1 MTHGSHGNWTARAR
15 GAYASGMRSLL
26 ASLVMLTLGCG
37 SAPAPA
43 PTVHVAEAPPPP
55 VEISEPVIQRA
66 ALDEVLDAGLGAFL
80 GRVTTAPSLDGN
92 RFVGFQLVALRDEAL
107 FSGVDLQPGDVI
119 LSVNGQS
126 IERPDDAFTAWTGL
140 RVASEITLAVLRD
153 GERRDLRFP
162 IVD

>member
-1 MTHGSHGNWTARAR
+1 MRFALR
-15 GAYASGMRSLL
+15 GLVIAL
-26 ASLVMLTLGCG
+26 ALVPACG
-37 SAPAPA
+37 SAAPPSA
-43 PTVHVAEAPPPP
+43 STTPVTASAPPPP
-55 VEISEPVIQRA
+55 IEVTEPVIQRA

-80 GRVTTAPSLDGN
+80 GRVATAPSLDGN
-92 RFVGFQLVALRDEAL
+92 RFVGFRVVELRDASL
-107 FSGVDLQPGDVI
+107 FANVDLQPGDVI

-153 GERRDLRFP
+153 GQRRDLRFA

>member
-1 MTHGSHGNWTARAR
+1 MRALGS
-15 GAYASGMRSLL
+15 
-26 ASLVMLTLGCG
+26 SLVVLTLIAGCG
-37 SAPAPA
+37 GAAPEP
-43 PTVHVAEAPPPP
+43 VHTTPVATAPPPP
-55 VEISEPVIQRA
+55 VEVTEPVIQRA

-80 GRVTTAPSLDGN
+80 GRVTTEPSLDGN
-92 RFVGFQLVALRDEAL
+92 RFVGFRLVALRDAAL
-107 FSGVDLQPGDVI
+107 FENVDLQPGDVI

-153 GERRDLRFP
+153 GARRDLRFP